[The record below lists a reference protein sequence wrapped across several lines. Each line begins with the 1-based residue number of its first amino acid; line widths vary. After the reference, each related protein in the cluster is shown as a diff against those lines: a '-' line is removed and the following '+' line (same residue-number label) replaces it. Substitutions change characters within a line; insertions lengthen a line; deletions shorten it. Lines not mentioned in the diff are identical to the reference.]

1 MHYVYS
7 TPAYNKELFP
17 LKTQFLSH
25 WLSGCLNAI
34 DNALI
39 SQIQFI
45 DSFQFFNSK
54 FYHVGRAWIEIY
66 MKASLVT
73 RRLIEK
79 HRKGVLH
86 THFSEGSCDALWD
99 KTING
104 LCAVYS
110 LTSFDICRL
119 NVPKNVWTTKNFLMT
134 SFFSGFSVLWS
145 TRSSFCRVYLEL
157 VSPWKIFILKYNM
170 CKNIFFANL
179 QWYFNEL
186 P

>member
-7 TPAYNKELFP
+7 TLAYNKELFP

-25 WLSGCLNAI
+25 WLSGCFNAI

-73 RRLIEK
+73 RRLIDK
-79 HRKGVLH
+79 HTKGLLR
-86 THFSEGSCDALWD
+86 THFSEGSCDAL
-99 KTING
+99 
-104 LCAVYS
+104 
-110 LTSFDICRL
+110 
-119 NVPKNVWTTKNFLMT
+119 
-134 SFFSGFSVLWS
+134 
-145 TRSSFCRVYLEL
+145 
-157 VSPWKIFILKYNM
+157 
-170 CKNIFFANL
+170 
-179 QWYFNEL
+179 
-186 P
+186 